1 MKFKYKLSA
10 SISASTLRR
19 VYAALED
26 EQKPFAASTA
36 SIKKIAKDARKGDKT
51 HLITIENNDRDYFA
65 AMLNN
70 CKD

>member
-10 SISASTLRR
+10 SISANTLRR
-19 VYAALED
+19 LYAALE
-26 EQKPFAASTA
+26 EEEKPYSATVR
-36 SIKKIAKDARKGDKT
+36 KIQKDARKGDKT
-51 HLITIENNDRDYFA
+51 HLVTIENNDRDYFA

>member
-10 SISASTLRR
+10 SISADTLRR
-19 VYAALED
+19 LYEALEA
-26 EQKPFAASTA
+26 EEKPSSATVR
-36 SIKKIAKDARKGDKT
+36 KLQKDARKGGKT
-51 HLITIENNDRDYFA
+51 HLVIIENNDRDYFA

>member
-10 SISASTLRR
+10 SISANTLRR
-19 VYAALED
+19 LYAALE
-26 EQKPFAASTA
+26 EEEKPFSATVR
-36 SIKKIAKDARKGDKT
+36 KIQKDARKGGKT
-51 HLITIENNDRDYFA
+51 HLVTIENDDRDYFA

>member
-26 EQKPFAASTA
+26 EQKPFTA
-36 SIKKIAKDARKGDKT
+36 NIRKIAKDARKGDKRL
-51 HLITIENNDRDYFA
+51 LITIENNDRDYFA
-65 AMLNN
+65 AVLNQ

>member
-1 MKFKYKLSA
+1 MIKFKYKLSA

-26 EQKPFAASTA
+26 EQKPFAAS
-36 SIKKIAKDARKGDKT
+36 IEIIAKDARKGDKRL
-51 HLITIENNDRDYFA
+51 LITIENNDRDYFA
-65 AMLNN
+65 AMPNN

>member
-1 MKFKYKLSA
+1 MIKFKYKLSA

-26 EQKPFAASTA
+26 EQKPFTA
-36 SIKKIAKDARKGDKT
+36 NIRKIAKDARKGDKRL
-51 HLITIENNDRDYFA
+51 LITIENNDRDYFA
-65 AMLNN
+65 AVLNN

>member
-10 SISASTLRR
+10 SISANTLRR
-19 VYAALED
+19 LYSALE
-26 EQKPFAASTA
+26 EEEKPFSATVR
-36 SIKKIAKDARKGDKT
+36 KIQKDARKGGKT
-51 HLITIENNDRDYFA
+51 HLVTIENNDRDYFA

>member
-10 SISASTLRR
+10 SISADTLRR
-19 VYAALED
+19 LYEALEA
-26 EQKPFAASTA
+26 EEKPYSATVC
-36 SIKKIAKDARKGDKT
+36 KIQKDARKGDKT
-51 HLITIENNDRDYFA
+51 HLVTIENNDRDYFA

>member
-10 SISASTLRR
+10 SISADTLRR
-19 VYAALED
+19 LYEALEA
-26 EQKPFAASTA
+26 EEKPYSATVR
-36 SIKKIAKDARKGDKT
+36 KIQKDARKGGKT
-51 HLITIENNDRDYFA
+51 HLVIIENNDRDYFA

>member
-10 SISASTLRR
+10 SISADTLRR
-19 VYAALED
+19 LYEALEA
-26 EQKPFAASTA
+26 EEKPYSA
-36 SIKKIAKDARKGDKT
+36 IVRKIQKDARKGGKT
-51 HLITIENNDRDYFA
+51 HLVIIENNDRDYFA